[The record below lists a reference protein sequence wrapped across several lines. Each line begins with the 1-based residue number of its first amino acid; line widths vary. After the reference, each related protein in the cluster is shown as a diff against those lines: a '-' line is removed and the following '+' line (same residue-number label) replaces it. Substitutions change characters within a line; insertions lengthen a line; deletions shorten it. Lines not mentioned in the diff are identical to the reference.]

1 MKQEGNPANDTREIL
16 IAEWVSEKVNEKR
29 VKEIQRKLKKM
40 FKEKKIKVE

>member
-29 VKEIQRKLKKM
+29 VKEIQRKLKK
-40 FKEKKIKVE
+40 KCLKRKK